1 MGRVHAKPKQSFLG
15 WCFKSAFLPTYRY
28 VFALMPQSQACV
40 KVFELCCSNLH
51 KSCRSGLRLEHQ
63 ALEKEGC
70 KQCGLLLWPAISC
83 ILLSGPVVFFS
94 PPAVSMQVVSISRL
108 SLLLCVC
115 VCQSCCLSWRLWAYH
130 RDKSMNGWWGPGG
143 LALPCLM
150 QRAWEAALEVVALQ
164 AGRDL
169 GTK

>member
-28 VFALMPQSQACV
+28 VFALMPQSQAYA
-40 KVFELCCSNLH
+40 KVFELSCSSLH
-51 KSCRSGLRLEHQ
+51 KFCRSGLRLEHQ
-63 ALEKEGC
+63 AVEKEGC
-70 KQCGLLLWPAISC
+70 KQLGRLLWPAISC
-83 ILLSGPVVFFS
+83 ILLSGPVVFFF
-94 PPAVSMQVVSISRL
+94 PTCCVYVGCKYFQAEPLA
-108 SLLLCVC
+108 VC
-115 VCQSCCLSWRLWAYH
+115 VCQSCCLSWRLWAH
-130 RDKSMNGWWGPGG
+130 RRDKSMNGWWGPGG